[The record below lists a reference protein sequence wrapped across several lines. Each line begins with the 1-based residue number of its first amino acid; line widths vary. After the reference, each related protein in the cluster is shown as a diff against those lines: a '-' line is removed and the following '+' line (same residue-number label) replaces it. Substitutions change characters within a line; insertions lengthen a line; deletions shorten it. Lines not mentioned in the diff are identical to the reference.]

1 MSLVVEGLTVALRH
15 GARAVPLI
23 ENVSLAVQTGES
35 LSLVGESGA
44 GKSVLCRAIAGLL
57 DPPAYVAAGRVLLR
71 GNRVDQFD
79 ARRMRAIWGTEITL
93 LLQDPGACLDPMATV
108 GAQIAETL
116 VAHGRNGG
124 GAQGNTEAIAWL
136 ARVGLPDPETQARS
150 YPHQLSGGMKQRA
163 ALALALCSR
172 PRVLLADEP
181 TSALDALAREHVVM
195 LLRELCAEQGIALLL
210 VTHDMHVARAAGRM
224 AVLYAGRIVE
234 CGPAAAVLN
243 APAHPYT
250 QALAACL
257 PRIDQPRHPL
267 PVIDG
272 AMPAP
277 GSAARAQGCVFAPRC
292 RIVEERCMTESP
304 GLARRSEAAA
314 ECACWKT
321 AGQS

>member
-1 MSLVVEGLTVALRH
+1 MSLVVERLTVVLRR
-15 GARAVPLI
+15 GPRAIPLI
-23 ENVSLAVQTGES
+23 ESVSLAVRAGEA

-57 DPPAYVAAGRVLLR
+57 EPPAQVAAGRVLLN
-71 GNRVDQFD
+71 GNRIDNLD
-79 ARRMRAIWGTEITL
+79 ARRMRAVWGREMSL

-108 GAQIAETL
+108 GAQIEETL
-116 VAHGRNGG
+116 VAHERQSR
-124 GAQGNTEAIAWL
+124 GAAAKAEAREWL
-136 ARVGLPDPETQARS
+136 SRVGLPDPEAQTRS

-181 TSALDALAREHVVM
+181 TSALDSIARDRVVT
-195 LLRELCAEQGIALLL
+195 LLRHLCAAQGTALLL
-210 VTHDMHVARAAGRM
+210 VTHDMHVARAADRI

-234 CGPAAAVLN
+234 SGPAAAILG

-250 QALAACL
+250 QALAECL
-257 PRIDQPRHPL
+257 PRVDLRRRRL

-277 GSAARAQGCVFAPRC
+277 GDSPRTRGCVFAPRC
-292 RIVEERCMTESP
+292 RVVEERCTQESP
-304 GLARRSEAAA
+304 MLVWRSEADA

-321 AGQS
+321 VGR